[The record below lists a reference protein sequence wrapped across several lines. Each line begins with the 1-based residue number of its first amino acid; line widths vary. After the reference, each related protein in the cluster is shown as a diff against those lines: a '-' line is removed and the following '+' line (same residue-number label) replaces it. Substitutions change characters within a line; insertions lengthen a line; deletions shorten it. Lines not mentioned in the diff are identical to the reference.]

1 MSELV
6 QTAPGVVFSSDV
18 LGADW
23 VRKYQSDGG
32 STQSTTQ
39 QSSAEKESDHAGSI
53 SIPGQLSLL

>member
-6 QTAPGVVFSSDV
+6 QIAPGVVFSSDV

-23 VRKYQSDGG
+23 VRKYQPGAER
-32 STQSTTQ
+32 TQSTTQ
-39 QSSAEKESDHAGSI
+39 QNSAVKESDHAGRT